1 MSRGFNRVSGAIWL
15 LLLGLT
21 LGLSPTVS
29 ARAVR
34 ERVTVEHPKFANGR
48 SREGAFIGYS
58 EHSTDG
64 RVATENQHKV
74 SSWCKD
80 DDANCASWAASGE
93 CDKNPSFMKS
103 TCRQSCDACV
113 VKRKE
118 RVRDGPRVYLDVV
131 MGDDVNVAPG
141 RIVLDLF
148 AGTHPRTSE
157 NFRQICTGEAG
168 LFYRGSMFHR
178 VIPGFMN
185 QAGAKNAGGS
195 IYGGSFD
202 DESFVHNH
210 DEPFLL
216 SMANSGPNT
225 NGNQFF
231 ITVAPTPHLDNKH
244 VVFGTVVE
252 GEDVVMAINDAG
264 TKEGRPQRQIRIVD
278 AGELKE

>member
-1 MSRGFNRVSGAIWL
+1 MSRGFDRVAGGIWL
-15 LLLGLT
+15 LVFGLALGLP
-21 LGLSPTVS
+21 PTSS

-34 ERVTVEHPKFANGR
+34 ERVAVEHPKFANGR

-58 EHSTDG
+58 EHSASDTP
-64 RVATENQHKV
+64 AMENRRNV
-74 SSWCKD
+74 PSWCKD
-80 DDANCASWAASGE
+80 NDDNCASWAASGE
-93 CDKNPSFMKS
+93 CDNNPSFMKA
-103 TCRQSCDACV
+103 TCRVSCDSCV
-113 VKRKE
+113 FHRKE
-118 RVRDGPRVYLDVV
+118 RVREGPRVYLDVV
-131 MGDDVNVAPG
+131 IGDDMNAATG

-148 AGTHPRTSE
+148 AGTHPKTSE
-157 NFRQICTGEAG
+157 NFRQMCTGEAG
-168 LFYRGSMFHR
+168 FGYRGSTFHR

-185 QAGAKNAGGS
+185 QAGAKGAGGS

-225 NGNQFF
+225 NSNQFF

-252 GEDVVMAINDAG
+252 GEDVVMAINEAG
-264 TKEGRPQRQIRIVD
+264 TNGGRPRRQIHIVD
-278 AGELKE
+278 AGELKD